1 MEDKRVGED
10 KMEEQ
15 KVEEQ
20 KVEEQKVEEQK
31 VEEQVEGVEE
41 QNGVDSKPE
50 EKKTTSKKKIIIG
63 VIAVLAAV
71 AIGIGVYANSK
82 LSKVKQTTVD
92 EDQLEISEEV
102 EEEIGANYLNV
113 AIFGVNAKSADDKA
127 VDSDAVYVA
136 SFKREDERSEDF
148 LCLRKYNA
156 GA

>member
-15 KVEEQ
+15 KTEEQ
-20 KVEEQKVEEQK
+20 KTEEQ
-31 VEEQVEGVEE
+31 
-41 QNGVDSKPE
+41 
-50 EKKTTSKKKIIIG
+50 KTTSKKKIIIG
-63 VIAVLAAV
+63 VIAVLAAA

-127 VDSDAVYVA
+127 VGSSAL
-136 SFKREDERSEDF
+136 F
-148 LCLRKYNA
+148 A
-156 GA
+156 GTEEFYQLYRRQRM